1 MAEAEKVGAGV
12 KEEEEEEQKFLEGV
26 TVLDFDML
34 CSTVAS
40 QTQGK
45 WRNLDTLHH
54 DESQDGVVGAEFGG
68 VLRMWEGEV
77 VNCFDDR
84 RIALQSVCCP
94 CYRFGKNM
102 GRAGFGSCFVQ
113 GSDGSLDDCIYHLI
127 CPCCTLCQGSDG
139 SLDDCIYHLICPCC
153 TLCQESRTL
162 EMNNVQDGTWHG
174 RGDTICI
181 GRYGEGNKAFFE
193 LQPPPIVSTKS
204 SDPRSPQKCI
214 NAADHSWTSEVA
226 HSAPLD
232 IQHLLCGLENAVSSG
247 FGMLT
252 CSKDLIR
259 ICLHLKEDGAK
270 FMYLFACGGDWN
282 SLYINI
288 ELSQYD
294 NVVFDTS
301 EFVAL
306 ALKLS
311 GKSSAEDAL
320 MKKFNC
326 CLV

>member
-12 KEEEEEEQKFLEGV
+12 KEEKEEEQKFLEGV

-45 WRNLDTLHH
+45 WRNLDTLHR

-68 VLRMWEGEV
+68 VLRMWEGEL

-84 RIALQSVCCP
+84 RIALQSACCP

-113 GSDGSLDDCIYHLI
+113 GIVYFILAATALLSCIAFIVTKRNCFLYLAVVFSI
-127 CPCCTLCQGSDG
+127 SVGTYLGFYRTQIRKKFNISGSDG
-139 SLDDCIYHLICPCC
+139 SLDDCVYHLICPCC

-181 GRYGEGNKAFFE
+181 GHYGEGNKAFFE

-204 SDPRSPQKCI
+204 SDPCSPQKCI
-214 NAADHSWTSEVA
+214 NAADHLWTSEVA
-226 HSAPLD
+226 HSAPLVP
-232 IQHLLCGLENAVSSG
+232 Q
-247 FGMLT
+247 
-252 CSKDLIR
+252 
-259 ICLHLKEDGAK
+259 
-270 FMYLFACGGDWN
+270 
-282 SLYINI
+282 
-288 ELSQYD
+288 SQ
-294 NVVFDTS
+294 
-301 EFVAL
+301 
-306 ALKLS
+306 
-311 GKSSAEDAL
+311 
-320 MKKFNC
+320 
-326 CLV
+326 

>member
-12 KEEEEEEQKFLEGV
+12 KEEEEEEEQKFLEGV

-84 RIALQSVCCP
+84 RIALQSACCP

-113 GSDGSLDDCIYHLI
+113 GSDGSLDDCV
-127 CPCCTLCQGSDG
+127 
-139 SLDDCIYHLICPCC
+139 YHLICPCC

-204 SDPRSPQKCI
+204 SDPCSPQKCI
-214 NAADHSWTSEVA
+214 NAADHLWTSEVA
-226 HSAPLD
+226 HSAPLVA
-232 IQHLLCGLENAVSSG
+232 Q
-247 FGMLT
+247 
-252 CSKDLIR
+252 
-259 ICLHLKEDGAK
+259 
-270 FMYLFACGGDWN
+270 
-282 SLYINI
+282 
-288 ELSQYD
+288 SQ
-294 NVVFDTS
+294 
-301 EFVAL
+301 
-306 ALKLS
+306 
-311 GKSSAEDAL
+311 
-320 MKKFNC
+320 
-326 CLV
+326 